1 MRRRLNNQGYLFNVT
16 VIIIIVVSFIIT
28 GCLSIVLANW
38 NMKKTEKETQ
48 SNFYS
53 TEQVMNDIKA
63 GIEQDC
69 SDAMAN
75 AYSIVMNSISTIP
88 YDKLNDEFKK
98 IYLLNLQTLY
108 GDNCSDKISGYIDDK
123 YTSSTLESNPVYDD
137 NNDAEDNKVYIR
149 NIGVAYESLNGIY
162 LNRIYTDIEITVP
175 TIYAGLESS
184 SASET
189 DFTEYILI
197 SDTGIELDGSPKSIV
212 GGIYAGTNGITLG
225 KKLNS
230 NITLSVNKLITRGD
244 ITVFRPSELKISGLN
259 KNTAQIY
266 AQNLIVSRDNT
277 ANTYSE
283 EGTDTAIDITGDVYI
298 SGDTLLN
305 AQYGNF
311 KLSGNYFGYGSGT
324 KASDDYSDR
333 LSAFCI
339 NALGVDVDMSNV
351 KTLWLAGTSYIDIN
365 TATKNSN
372 ADVLM
377 GESLTYKGTQ
387 SLYLVPSVCIT
398 SIDGSE
404 TYPNP
409 LSQDYFD
416 NINNSLVLKS
426 DKIKID
432 LSQNVNNGGINLESY
447 VDTDKPYITVCS
459 SDDFGNNRVYL
470 YLNFK
475 SSSTASDY
483 VSKYAS
489 SNQEY
494 MTNRASSFKLGN
506 IILGENTT
514 LKTSGNVITC
524 SVDGNSYNIS
534 VITKSTSSSSDYISY
549 RDNYYTSTFNS
560 LASTLQEHKTSTL
573 NDSLFD
579 YLINGESIHE
589 DFLKNSSDG
598 DTNAVVSG
606 TFECKTKAYYKNDI
620 KNGAIDYEV
629 LIADGD
635 VVIQKSFTGLVI
647 TNGNIIIGEGVKA
660 TGLLLAKGTI
670 SSADNALNYELSATF
685 DGDYPVLYLLYEW
698 SDFGTITK
706 YFNTVGTSG
715 NTSFIDNISSQ
726 STIKFTN
733 WVTE

>member
-108 GDNCSDKISGYIDDK
+108 GDNCSDKISRYIDDK
-123 YTSSTLESNPVYDD
+123 YTSSTLESTPTYDD

-175 TIYAGLESS
+175 TIYAGMESS
-184 SASET
+184 SATET

-197 SDTGIELDGSPKSIV
+197 SDTGIELNGQPTV
-212 GGIYAGTNGITLG
+212 TGGIYAGSEGLNIKTNSDIIC
-225 KKLNS
+225 N
-230 NITLSVNKLITRGD
+230 LSVNKLITRGD
-244 ITVFRPSELKISGLN
+244 ITVSRPSQLKINGIGV
-259 KNTAQIY
+259 NTAQIY

-277 ANTYSE
+277 SGTYDDK
-283 EGTDTAIDITGDVYI
+283 GADIAVDITGDVYI

-311 KLSGNYFGYGSGT
+311 KLSGNYFGYGSGA
-324 KASDDYSDR
+324 KAGDDKNDR
-333 LSAFCI
+333 YSAFCI

-365 TATKNSN
+365 TATENSN
-372 ADVLM
+372 ADIIM

-387 SLYLVPSVCIT
+387 AAYLIPSVCIT
-398 SIDGSE
+398 SVDGIE

-409 LSQDYFD
+409 LSRDYFIYE
-416 NINNSLVLKS
+416 NGVLTLDTSKV
-426 DKIKID
+426 KID
-432 LSQNVNNGGINLESY
+432 LSQNALNGGINLENY
-447 VDTDKPYITVCS
+447 VDTTNPYKLVCI
-459 SDDFGNNRVYL
+459 SDFSETSRVYL
-470 YLNFK
+470 YLNF
-475 SSSTASDY
+475 SNSTSAS
-483 VSKYAS
+483 
-489 SNQEY
+489 EY
-494 MTNRASSFKLGN
+494 MDKFATANKEYMDNRANSFDLGN
-506 IILGENTT
+506 IIIGEGTT
-514 LKTSGNVITC
+514 LKTVGNTITY
-524 SVDGNSYNIS
+524 DGNTVS
-534 VITKSTSSSSDYISY
+534 VSTKSTSSSSDYISY

-579 YLINGESIHE
+579 YLINSDSIHT
-589 DFLKNSSDG
+589 DFASNGSDA
-598 DTNAVVSG
+598 TSVNG
-606 TFECKTKAYYKNDI
+606 TFVCNTVAYLNEDI
-620 KNGAIDYEV
+620 KDDTLQYRV

-635 VVIQKSFTGLVI
+635 VTIQRSFNGLVI
-647 TNGNIIIGEGVKA
+647 TNGDIKLTQGV
-660 TGLLLAKGTI
+660 TVNGLLIAKGTI
-670 SSADNALNYELSATF
+670 SIEDANSYTLNATF
-685 DGDYPVLYLLYEW
+685 EGNYPILYLLYEW